1 MTELENNAISQC
13 RAIVDNFK
21 LMHVKAIIDEY
32 LPLIDNEDKISTFVD
47 LSGIPDDLIKVAASI
62 CGMDILGKYEKQLR
76 TVEDWEVRIEQG
88 EETAVFVG
96 DQFPKCS
103 IVDDSVDFI
112 PPIRLVVTLPSE
124 RFADKKIVLI
134 SAGNIDNASTR
145 KVASSGR
152 LVLLTN
158 ATMPLTNVQKG
169 WIDSFV
175 KEGFDLKRFAVYIA
189 HTEKLL
195 EDSQETEVVDYVRTY
210 LDQYSTDIPIFYD
223 ESAVTEFV
231 SSDNADQYAEAKVN
245 TVLNM
250 IREIDVVLEN
260 EIKSLSLK
268 EEEYTRI
275 SREIS
280 RMSAA
285 FVHAGE
291 LSANNVLGNH
301 ISEIVDAI
309 DKSAEEYSNEMF
321 DSIKQTILSA
331 KDIDDVEEKIAPY
344 MEKSW
349 EFFAK
354 ETSVQ
359 ISKDFNELNI
369 KLTQRMETD
378 VEDMVKTLDMNAQS
392 VIAEFVNDTDSM
404 YFPVSSYEQASD
416 EARNAVKRN
425 ARNLIILSIPMLFI
439 SPTLSVATILGSGI
453 YSKLGNKQE
462 DKKYR
467 DELIDHVGSACRKA
481 RKDAIGSFE
490 NTLQEEQERMK
501 GLVLEGYQNF
511 LNLILQNLEERRQN
525 ADASVQKAI
534 ELTEAKDKLNFF

>member
-301 ISEIVDAI
+301 ISEIIDAI